1 MAGVQPDAVVDALVV
16 GLRAYGVAA
25 TADVRSTGHGV
36 WLVSLDAEPDGI
48 DVEVAEHADR
58 VRVLWSGGTVDD
70 ASLGDALNY
79 AARAAG
85 VVDRG

>member
-1 MAGVQPDAVVDALVV
+1 MVDALVT
-16 GLRAYGVAA
+16 GLRAYGV
-25 TADVRSTGHGV
+25 TAKIDVRSTGPGL

-48 DVEVAEHADR
+48 DLEVAEHHDR

-85 VVDRG
+85 VLDRR